1 MRKPKGVSMLRVVA
15 VPVKLALNHPFHIA
29 HGSSEYRENIFL
41 QITHNGK
48 TAYGE
53 AAVVPYYGVSK
64 EQILEDLR
72 RNISAEMIE
81 NREALSAV
89 GRFTHSMSACAYTS
103 AIQAL
108 QLQDAHYAPQPRST
122 PPGRGSSYT
131 IAYQPEV
138 SGMLESIRT
147 CAFSTIKLKAGFV
160 DDIQRIR
167 TIREHFPDLKIRLD
181 ANQGWT
187 FEQARKNIA
196 ELSAFNIELIEEPV
210 QGTVDQIRSL
220 SELGEIPILLDETV
234 QTVQDLRAY
243 APVASGIVV
252 KLAKSGGPQAARV
265 LIEEAKSSGLDVMLS
280 CMIESSL
287 GIAHALALEPLCK
300 WVDLDAPTLL
310 ADDVFSGLVYQD
322 ELPVCPL
329 SSLVPTER
337 LLKAF
342 AVTEPFIEV

>member
-1 MRKPKGVSMLRVVA
+1 MLKGVIMLRVVA
-15 VPVKLALNHPFHIA
+15 VPLKLALRNPFHIA
-29 HGSSEYRENIFL
+29 HGSSEYRENVFL
-41 QITHNGK
+41 QIIHDRK
-48 TAYGE
+48 IAYGE

-72 RNISAEMIE
+72 RTITAEMIE
-81 NREALSAV
+81 NREALSTVDQFA
-89 GRFTHSMSACAYTS
+89 HSMSACAYTS

-108 QLQDAHYAPQPRST
+108 QLLDAGQSPQTLST
-122 PPGRGSSYT
+122 TLGRGSSYT
-131 IAYQPEV
+131 IAYQPDV
-138 SGMLESIRT
+138 SEMLESIHT

-160 DDIQRIR
+160 DDIHRIR

-187 FEQARKNIA
+187 FEQARRNIA

-210 QGTVDQIRSL
+210 NGTVEQIRSL
-220 SELGEIPILLDETV
+220 SELSDIPILLDETV
-234 QTVQDLRAY
+234 QTVQDLQSY
-243 APVASGIVV
+243 AQAASGIVV
-252 KLAKSGGPQAARV
+252 KLAKSGGPQAARI
-265 LIEEAKSSGLDVMLS
+265 LIEEAKQSGLGVMLS

-287 GIAHALALEPLCK
+287 GIAHALALEHLCK

-329 SSLVPTER
+329 SSLVPSER

-342 AVTEPFIEV
+342 AMAKPFIEV